1 MSCAKLHTIS
11 RARQRQRFRYA
22 AIHHQSCFASLRF
35 EASTSANN
43 RSRSARRYKAWSS
56 PTRISA
62 LSQATPSTCGT
73 RSTSKDLP
81 SKNASMKGAVN
92 HYLSVCAKRGEEPER
107 LFSGKLNLR
116 LGTNLHR
123 AAALA
128 AAAKGESLN
137 NWLVQVV
144 ESAARQDRRRKDAPF
159 TKRPAKRGRTKTSR
173 ERSK

>member
-1 MSCAKLHTIS
+1 MIEYKGYTGLVE
-11 RARQRQRFRYA
+11 FDPD
-22 AIHHQSCFASLRF
+22 LRSFTGHVIDLRDEIYF
-35 EASTSANN
+35 EG
-43 RSRSARRYKAWSS
+43 SS
-56 PTRISA
+56 VEELET
-62 LSQATPSTCGT
+62 
-73 RSTSKDLP
+73 
-81 SKNASMKGAVN
+81 SMKRAVD

-107 LFSGKLNLR
+107 PFSGKLNLR
-116 LGTNLHR
+116 LGTDLHR

-144 ESAARQDRRRKDAPF
+144 ESAAQQDRPRKDAAF

>member
-1 MSCAKLHTIS
+1 MIEYKGYTGLVEFD
-11 RARQRQRFRYA
+11 QD
-22 AIHHQSCFASLRF
+22 LRSFTGHVIDLRDEIYF
-35 EASTSANN
+35 EG
-43 RSRSARRYKAWSS
+43 SS
-56 PTRISA
+56 VEELET
-62 LSQATPSTCGT
+62 
-73 RSTSKDLP
+73 
-81 SKNASMKGAVN
+81 SMKRAVD

-107 LFSGKLNLR
+107 PFSGKLNLR
-116 LGTNLHR
+116 LGTDLHR

-144 ESAARQDRRRKDAPF
+144 ESAAQQDRPRKDAAF

>member
-1 MSCAKLHTIS
+1 MIEYNGYTGLVE
-11 RARQRQRFRYA
+11 FDPD
-22 AIHHQSCFASLRF
+22 LRSFTGHVIDLRDEIYF
-35 EASTSANN
+35 EG
-43 RSRSARRYKAWSS
+43 SS
-56 PTRISA
+56 VEELET
-62 LSQATPSTCGT
+62 
-73 RSTSKDLP
+73 
-81 SKNASMKGAVN
+81 SMKRAVD

-107 LFSGKLNLR
+107 PFSGKLNLR

-144 ESAARQDRRRKDAPF
+144 ESAAQQDRPRKDAAF
-159 TKRPAKRGRTKTSR
+159 AKRPAKRGRTKTSR

>member
-1 MSCAKLHTIS
+1 MIEYNGYTGLVE
-11 RARQRQRFRYA
+11 FDPD
-22 AIHHQSCFASLRF
+22 LRSFTGHVIDLRDEIYF
-35 EASTSANN
+35 EG
-43 RSRSARRYKAWSS
+43 SS
-56 PTRISA
+56 VEELET
-62 LSQATPSTCGT
+62 
-73 RSTSKDLP
+73 
-81 SKNASMKGAVN
+81 SMKRAVD

-107 LFSGKLNLR
+107 PFSGKLNLR

-144 ESAARQDRRRKDAPF
+144 ESAAQQDRPRKKVAF
-159 TKRPAKRGRTKTSR
+159 TKQPAKRGRTKTSH

>member
-1 MSCAKLHTIS
+1 MIEYNGYTGLVE
-11 RARQRQRFRYA
+11 FDPD
-22 AIHHQSCFASLRF
+22 LRSFTGHVIDLRDEIYF
-35 EASTSANN
+35 EG
-43 RSRSARRYKAWSS
+43 SS
-56 PTRISA
+56 VEELET
-62 LSQATPSTCGT
+62 
-73 RSTSKDLP
+73 
-81 SKNASMKGAVN
+81 SMKRAVD

-107 LFSGKLNLR
+107 PFSGKLNLR

-144 ESAARQDRRRKDAPF
+144 ESAAQQDRPRQDAAF